1 MTLKFEDVVYELVR
15 NLILLVKSVQLC
27 KNGILVKYEVQVD
40 WLKEI
45 EYNFSRFLVNHVLP
59 IASLQLCIVMNM
71 FVNKH
76 DTIDSP
82 ANQSH
87 IFNTTVD
94 KDKLICWTSCVEV
107 LFIYH
112 L

>member
-1 MTLKFEDVVYELVR
+1 
-15 NLILLVKSVQLC
+15 
-27 KNGILVKYEVQVD
+27 
-40 WLKEI
+40 
-45 EYNFSRFLVNHVLP
+45 LVNYVLHV
-59 IASLQLCIVMNM
+59 ASLQLLIVMNM

-87 IFNTTVD
+87 IFNTKVN
-94 KDKLICWTSCVEV
+94 KDKLMCWTSSVKV
-107 LFIYH
+107 LFIYD